1 MNRQVK
7 KWELPSPI
15 HLSDQQQGPYSLTF
29 FFKGD
34 RFDRTLQKRGW
45 GGRQRRTHTLG
56 TALKEMQAED
66 KPLGPRAHTQEGAAQ
81 GHTSQ
86 PGDQPS
92 ENAHHAVRGQGHP
105 VPVSSHTET
114 VKSPACAS
122 GGGGGGGVGGGW
134 EGLQGSSAG
143 TA

>member
-1 MNRQVK
+1 MGATIPNTSIRPTARALQ
-7 KWELPSPI
+7 L
-15 HLSDQQQGPYSLTF
+15 DFF

-34 RFDRTLQKRGW
+34 RFDQTLQKRGW

-81 GHTSQ
+81 GHTRQ
-86 PGDQPS
+86 PGDQSS